1 MRRSQSRVVRLV
13 LFIVAIALIAVV
25 AKKRFWPA
33 SQPADAQPTKLSAND
48 RPGPTNR
55 MPTTRDTPP
64 TPMPTDGKT
73 NPADRAGALALL
85 EQGLELYGQKK
96 HLAARA
102 YLADALNTSALPEE
116 QAETARAKLTE
127 LADETLFSNQIIKD
141 DPCTFSYKFQSGDV
155 LVRVERKLELHVPD
169 QLIQKINNI
178 PDATRIQ
185 IGQTL
190 KMIRGPFHAVI
201 SKSRF
206 VMDVFLE
213 EPKTGRRIFVRRFRV
228 GVGVDGSTPIGQWR
242 ITLGGKI
249 THAPWTPPAS
259 SNLPSKRIS
268 WGQPEYPL
276 GAKGYWISMEGTNN
290 TPYTREDGYG
300 IHGTNDPDSIGKA
313 SSLGCIRLADDDI
326 EMLFAMLYEKWS
338 TVTILP

>member
-1 MRRSQSRVVRLV
+1 MRRTRHPFVRL
-13 LFIVAIALIAVV
+13 IVV
-25 AKKRFWPA
+25 AAVIVLIVIVVKKYWPA
-33 SQPADAQPTKLSAND
+33 SKPADTQPAKLSAND

-55 MPTTRDTPP
+55 TPTTRGVPLPP
-64 TPMPTDGKT
+64 VHPTTEKAT
-73 NPADRAGALALL
+73 PADRAGALALL
-85 EQGLELYGQKK
+85 EQGMELYEDKK
-96 HLAARA
+96 FLAARA
-102 YLADALNTSALPEE
+102 ALADALNTSALPEE

-141 DPCTFSYKFQSGDV
+141 DPCTFWYKFQSGDV

-228 GVGVDGSTPIGQWR
+228 GVGIDGSTPIGQWR
-242 ITLGGKI
+242 IALGGKI
-249 THAPWTPPAS
+249 THAPWTPPPS
-259 SNLPSKRIS
+259 SNLPSRRIS

-276 GAKGYWISMEGTNN
+276 GAKGYWISLEGTDN

-300 IHGTNDPDSIGKA
+300 IHGTNDPDSI
-313 SSLGCIRLADDDI
+313 
-326 EMLFAMLYEKWS
+326 
-338 TVTILP
+338 